1 MYLGVQVTSF
11 FQYGDKEARELW
23 SRLQHKV
30 SDFFKDLTIE
40 PSLLHGDLW
49 GGNVAEST
57 TGPGKIMFIF

>member
-1 MYLGVQVTSF
+1 MYYEVQVTSF

-30 SDFFKDLTIE
+30 PDFFKDLTIE

-49 GGNVAEST
+49 GGNVAESS